1 MVVDLLAGQVKVA
14 FVGTPVIVD
23 HVQTGRLS
31 GLGVS
36 HVSRAPLVPDV
47 PTIAESGYTGFKIET
62 FSILL
67 APAGLPDS
75 IARILGREVQA
86 ALKLPDMAERFRLMD
101 TVPVGLIGPEVRER
115 IKVDREVWSKVL
127 AAANLRLD

>member
-1 MVVDLLAGQVKVA
+1 M
-14 FVGTPVIVD
+14 
-23 HVQTGRLS
+23 
-31 GLGVS
+31 
-36 HVSRAPLVPDV
+36 
-47 PTIAESGYTGFKIET
+47 PTIAESGYAGFKIET

-67 APAGLPDS
+67 APAGLPGP
-75 IARILGREVQA
+75 IARILEREVQA
-86 ALKLPDMAERFRLMD
+86 ALKLADMAERFRLMD